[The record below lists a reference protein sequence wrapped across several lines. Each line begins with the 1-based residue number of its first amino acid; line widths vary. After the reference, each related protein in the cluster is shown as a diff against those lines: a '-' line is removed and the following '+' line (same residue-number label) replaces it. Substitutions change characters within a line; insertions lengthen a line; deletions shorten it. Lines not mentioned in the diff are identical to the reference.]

1 MIVKTRSL
9 ARLALERS
17 SSRVEWLMSDD
28 GKRKL
33 CFRWWACRDL
43 PSTIFV
49 DMLQARKTEQR
60 VSTRSMSIFA
70 CSMHDIRARAR
81 VIHSWSAC
89 RSVATLDLELC
100 TEPLNHS
107 VFEPTRPQQQTE
119 TTSAG
124 DVHKRKPAYLPKTWE
139 VGTNSN
145 CCNRAAAQVK
155 QHIPEQ
161 PGWKNSK

>member
-1 MIVKTRSL
+1 MISLPKRRDARSR
-9 ARLALERS
+9 AVHGAFE
-17 SSRVEWLMSDD
+17 
-28 GKRKL
+28 
-33 CFRWWACRDL
+33 
-43 PSTIFV
+43 PS
-49 DMLQARKTEQR
+49 A
-60 VSTRSMSIFA
+60 
-70 CSMHDIRARAR
+70 
-81 VIHSWSAC
+81 
-89 RSVATLDLELC
+89 
-100 TEPLNHS
+100 

-161 PGWKNSK
+161 PG